1 MLCGKR
7 VNRTATHFDKF
18 TDRHNFKTEFTQGA
32 VFEGRYDFPK
42 LKKTQ
47 SIPENPIPFNTA
59 KSNKNPAE
67 CWVHFFIDDYQFERL
82 WNTPNKYLPMLKRF
96 KGVITADYSMYG
108 NMPKVQQM
116 WNCYRNRAVA
126 YWLQNNGIDIVP
138 VVEWADY
145 GDFEWCLDGLP
156 KESTLALEIYGCRKN
171 SKSRYGLIKGIERVC
186 SQLSPSCLVIY
197 GNEIKSVNSLCKNVI
212 WLENYCN
219 IMRKRL

>member
-1 MLCGKR
+1 MLYE
-7 VNRTATHFDKF
+7 VNCTATHFDKF
-18 TDRHNFKTEFTQGA
+18 ADRKNFKTEFIEGA

-59 KSNKNPAE
+59 KSNKNPAD
-67 CWVHFFIDDYQFERL
+67 CWIHFFIDDYQFERL

-96 KGVITADYSMYG
+96 KGVITTDYSMYE

-126 YWLQNNGIDIVP
+126 FWLQNNGIDIVP

-145 GDFEWCLDGLP
+145 NDFEWCLDGLP
-156 KESTLALEIYGCRKN
+156 KNSTLALETYGVQRKTID
-171 SKSRYGLIKGIERVC
+171 KYGLIKGVEKICKE
-186 SQLSPSCLVIY
+186 LMPKTLVVY
-197 GNEIKSVNSLCKNVI
+197 GNEIKAVNSLCKNVI
-212 WLENYCN
+212 WLDNYCK
-219 IMRKRL
+219 IMKKRL